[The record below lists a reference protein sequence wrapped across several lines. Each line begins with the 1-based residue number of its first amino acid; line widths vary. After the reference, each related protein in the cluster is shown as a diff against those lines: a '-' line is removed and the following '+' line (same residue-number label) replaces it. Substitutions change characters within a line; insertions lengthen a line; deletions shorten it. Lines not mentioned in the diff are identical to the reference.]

1 VRFVFGRCSTEAPLR
16 LPVCGSGVIGI
27 VAPMPEQI
35 DAAELA
41 NELRLAL
48 RGVTRGWRS
57 AYTIPLAHTSVL
69 VRLDREGSTYVSA
82 LATAE
87 HVRPQSMAQT
97 IAELEGQGFVH
108 KRDDPEDGRRL
119 LIEITPEGRRR
130 LEQDRRRRQDWLSE
144 AMDHELSDAERAT
157 IAGAIPLLRRLGELK
172 RSPESE

>member
-1 VRFVFGRCSTEAPLR
+1 
-16 LPVCGSGVIGI
+16 
-27 VAPMPEQI
+27 MPEQV
-35 DAAELA
+35 DASEIA

-48 RGVTRGWRS
+48 RGVMRGWRG
-57 AYTIPLAHTSVL
+57 AYSIPLAHTSVL

-97 IAELEGQGFVH
+97 IAELEGQGFVR

-130 LEQDRRRRQDWLSE
+130 LDEDRRRRQDWLSE
-144 AMDHELSDAERAT
+144 AMDHELTAGERSTLAEAV
-157 IAGAIPLLRRLGELK
+157 PLLRRLGELK
-172 RSPESE
+172 RTSDSG

>member
-1 VRFVFGRCSTEAPLR
+1 
-16 LPVCGSGVIGI
+16 
-27 VAPMPEQI
+27 MPEQI
-35 DAAELA
+35 DASELA

-48 RGVTRGWRS
+48 RGVTRGWRG

-97 IAELEGQGFVH
+97 IAELEGQGFVR

-119 LIEITPEGRRR
+119 LIEITPEGHRR

-144 AMDHELSDAERAT
+144 AMDEELSDEERAT

-172 RSPESE
+172 RSPDSG